1 MNAIQA
7 EKKMDKILKKYNLI
21 NDVTAIIIKNF
32 LTTCIYTTQLYELDA
47 IELMKEYCKSG
58 SLSLNKYNL

>member
-21 NDVTAIIIKNF
+21 NDITTTTIKKLFSDLHIHNA
-32 LTTCIYTTQLYELDA
+32 TIR
-47 IELMKEYCKSG
+47 IRRG
-58 SLSLNKYNL
+58 

>member
-21 NDVTAIIIKNF
+21 NDITATTIKTF
-32 LTTCIYTTQLYELDA
+32 
-47 IELMKEYCKSG
+47 
-58 SLSLNKYNL
+58 